1 MKNENKNE
9 QINTP
14 SLNSNKTMEYINT
27 ITKSIINQTDPDQ
40 EIESKQE
47 EEALKLI
54 KKARSLSKPKC
65 CCCCFSQEKKFQEIS
80 ELYFKAGEIY
90 KSSHQWRNAGLCYEN
105 SSLIKQQKLKQSPL
119 TCYEKAYYCFE
130 KIDIGND
137 AKRIF
142 DKMNLYLEKEG
153 KYFQVGKNYEN
164 LAIKRE
170 NKEKYDIA
178 IEHYLQAV
186 KYYEKDGKHSNLKTK
201 ILIKLT
207 ELMILHNHP
216 QAEFKV
222 PSMLENIGNNYLKNI
237 MTKYQAKEYFGKAVL
252 TRLYFKD
259 DTIEAKD
266 YMEKYTKKDK
276 TFEESNIYILCSDI
290 ITCVENGEN
299 DKLIFVINKYKE
311 IYELDEYMN
320 FILDNII
327 DRENQK
333 KKIKEKENEENKEDK
348 GDDNENNN
356 NNNNDIVGDNNIINE
371 ENNINVN
378 DSEKGK

>member
-1 MKNENKNE
+1 MKNESKKD
-9 QINTP
+9 QINST
-14 SLNSNKTMEYINT
+14 SINSNKTMEYINT
-27 ITKSIINQTDPDQ
+27 ITKSIINQTDPEQ

-47 EEALKLI
+47 EEAIKLI

-65 CCCCFSQEKKFQEIS
+65 CFCCFSQEKKYQEMS

-90 KSSHQWRNAGLCYEN
+90 KSAHQWRNAGICYEN

-130 KIDIGND
+130 KIDIGDD

-142 DKMNLYLEKEG
+142 DKMNFYLEQEG

-164 LAIKRE
+164 LAI
-170 NKEKYDIA
+170 
-178 IEHYLQAV
+178 
-186 KYYEKDGKHSNLKTK
+186 
-201 ILIKLT
+201 
-207 ELMILHNHP
+207 P
-216 QAEFKV
+216 QAELKV

-259 DTIEAKD
+259 DTKEAKEH
-266 YMEKYTKKDK
+266 MNKYVKKDK
-276 TFEESNIYILCSDI
+276 TFEESNIYILCLDI
-290 ITCVENGEN
+290 ISCIESGEN
-299 DKLIFVINKYKE
+299 DKLIIAINKYKE
-311 IYELDEYMN
+311 IYELDDYMK

-333 KKIKEKENEENKEDK
+333 KKIKEKENEENKDDK

-356 NNNNDIVGDNNIINE
+356 NNNNDIIGDNDIINE
-371 ENNINVN
+371 ENNNNINS
-378 DSEKGK
+378 SEKDK

>member
-1 MKNENKNE
+1 MKNENKKD
-9 QINTP
+9 QINST
-14 SLNSNKTMEYINT
+14 SINSTKTMEYINT
-27 ITKSIINQTDPDQ
+27 ITKSIINQTDPEQ

-47 EEALKLI
+47 EEAIKLI

-65 CCCCFSQEKKFQEIS
+65 CFCCFSQEKKYQEMS

-90 KSSHQWRNAGLCYEN
+90 KSAHQWRNAGICYEN

-119 TCYEKAYYCFE
+119 TCYEKAYYCFD
-130 KIDIGND
+130 KIDIGDD

-142 DKMNLYLEKEG
+142 DKMNLYLEQEG

-207 ELMILHNHP
+207 ELMIFHNHP
-216 QAEFKV
+216 QAELKI

-259 DTIEAKD
+259 DIKEAKE
-266 YMEKYTKKDK
+266 YMNKYVKKDK

-290 ITCVENGEN
+290 ITCIESGEN
-299 DKLIFVINKYKE
+299 DKLIIAINKYKE
-311 IYELDEYMN
+311 IYELDEYMK

-333 KKIKEKENEENKEDK
+333 KKIKEKENEENKENNK
-348 GDDNENNN
+348 GDDNDNN
-356 NNNNDIVGDNNIINE
+356 NNNNDIIGDNDIINE
-371 ENNINVN
+371 ENNNNINS
-378 DSEKGK
+378 SEKDK